1 MTRTTAREIAIQ
13 LGFAA
18 VSSKED
24 ISALMERFFSPEHYE
39 TLRGENELYAE
50 LPDAKQMA
58 YIRRLT
64 ELTME
69 NRSEIDGFI
78 ERYAK
83 GWKLERISKTALAV
97 MRCAICEILYMDDI
111 PNAAAINEAV
121 ELDKGYDEP
130 DTVAFVNGVLGGF
143 MRGEFG
149 QTLPTQEEPVQG
161 ETIDEQRVRY
171 LITLVR
177 EGNDDQVAQMAQ
189 DVVCITAKG
198 KPIKAK
204 TVGQQKYMKA
214 IQHNTITI
222 GVGPAGTGKT
232 YLAVAAAVAAFRER
246 TVNRIILT
254 RPAVEAGERLGFLP
268 GDLQNKVDPYLR
280 PLYDALYD
288 MLGAETFQKYQERG
302 SIEVAP
308 LAYMR
313 GRTLDD
319 SFIILDEAQN
329 TTREQMKMF
338 LTRLGFGSK
347 IVITGDVTQI
357 DLPDDKVSGLK
368 DAVRVLDGIR
378 DIAIC
383 RLTAADVVR
392 HALVQEI
399 IHAYEKAGSKSDV
412 KKPNPEFRGRY
423 QRKK

>member
-1 MTRTTAREIAIQ
+1 MTERSINFDRVDDLSAVFGSFDENIKRIEEALDVKIINRGTDLRVSGDAEAVDKAAR
-13 LGFAA
+13 
-18 VSSKED
+18 
-24 ISALMERFFSPEHYE
+24 ALEG
-39 TLRGENELYAE
+39 LLA
-50 LPDAKQMA
+50 LA
-58 YIRRLT
+58 
-64 ELTME
+64 
-69 NRSEIDGFI
+69 
-78 ERYAK
+78 AK
-83 GWKLERISKTALAV
+83 GEV
-97 MRCAICEILYMDDI
+97 
-111 PNAAAINEAV
+111 
-121 ELDKGYDEP
+121 
-130 DTVAFVNGVLGGF
+130 
-143 MRGEFG
+143 
-149 QTLPTQEEPVQG
+149 
-161 ETIDEQRVRY
+161 IDEQRVRY
-171 LITLVR
+171 LITLVK
-177 EGNDDQVAQMAQ
+177 EGNDDYVTQMAK

-204 TVGQQKYMKA
+204 TVGQQQYMKA
-214 IQHNTITI
+214 IAKNTITL

-280 PLYDALYD
+280 PLYDALYE
-288 MLGAETFQKYQERG
+288 MLGPETFQKYQERG

-329 TTREQMKMF
+329 TTKEQMKMF

-357 DLPDDKVSGLK
+357 DLPSDKTSGLK
-368 DAVRVLDGIR
+368 DALRVLEGVQ

-392 HALVQEI
+392 HSLVQKI
-399 IHAYEKAGSKSDV
+399 IDAYEKADKKTEAPKSV
-412 KKPNPEFRGRY
+412 NSRN

>member
-1 MTRTTAREIAIQ
+1 M
-13 LGFAA
+13 G
-18 VSSKED
+18 
-24 ISALMERFFSPEHYE
+24 
-39 TLRGENELYAE
+39 
-50 LPDAKQMA
+50 KQ
-58 YIRRLT
+58 
-64 ELTME
+64 
-69 NRSEIDGFI
+69 I
-78 ERYAK
+78 ERMLSVERVEDLIAVFGSFDENTKRIEEALDVKIINRGTDLKVTGDEENVDKAIRTLEGLLALSAK
-83 GWKLERISKTALAV
+83 
-97 MRCAICEILYMDDI
+97 
-111 PNAAAINEAV
+111 
-121 ELDKGYDEP
+121 
-130 DTVAFVNGVLGGF
+130 
-143 MRGEFG
+143 
-149 QTLPTQEEPVQG
+149 G

-171 LITLVR
+171 LITLVN
-177 EGNDDQVAQMAQ
+177 EGNDDSIAQMAK

-214 IQHNTITI
+214 IQKNTITI

-329 TTREQMKMF
+329 TTKEQMKMF

-347 IVITGDVTQI
+347 IVITGDITQI
-357 DLPDDKVSGLK
+357 DLPDDKTSGLK
-368 DAVRVLDGIR
+368 DAVRVLDGIK

-399 IHAYEKAGSKSDV
+399 INAYEKAAQKPDF
-412 KKPNPEFRGRY
+412 KRPNPNFKGNY
-423 QRKK
+423 KRKN